1 MSAISNFGVKSE
13 IRKYEASRSY
23 FQKERER
30 GITDLLN
37 HEDKSYQSRFGP
49 TEITDSINRDVKKVQ
64 EKRQEYAEEISKS
77 MAYIIAFVIFAIAMT
92 VLAFFV
98 YPGMVRMTVFCAVA
112 IAIVEICYHIFVI
125 KSVERYR
132 NYISLW
138 YYYLGE
144 DEGIKSEIMDWEP
157 STALPEI

>member
-1 MSAISNFGVKSE
+1 MILMDLATKNE
-13 IRKYEASRSY
+13 IKKYEASRSY

-77 MAYIIAFVIFAIAMT
+77 MAYAIASVIFAIAMT

-98 YPGMVRMTVFCAVA
+98 YPGMVRMTVFCAAA
-112 IAIVEICYHIFVI
+112 IAIAEICYHIYVV

-132 NYISLW
+132 SYISLW

-144 DEGIKSEIMDWEP
+144 DEGIKTEIMDWEP
-157 STALPEI
+157 SAALPEM